1 MKINQEGIDLIKSF
15 EGLRLE
21 AYKALPT
28 EKEYTI
34 GYGHYGSD
42 VKKGMVISQARAEEL
57 LKKDLERFERYVEA
71 TKLVLNENQFSA
83 LVSFC
88 YNCGPGNLK
97 KLVSG
102 RALNQ
107 IADAMLQFNHAG
119 GKELK
124 GLTRRRKAERELFL
138 KKESEVRDTMDVIIG
153 SARID
158 ENGKAQ
164 GGALGDQKQKT
175 NPDYSG
181 EVSMQKFYVHSKGWY
196 ILRPKDAEVALRI
209 AASMIDACNNIYIG
223 YDQGNRLAIMTAGT
237 QTKKPTECDCSSL
250 LRKCIVE
257 ATGKDPGNFTT
268 GNEITALKNTGLFE
282 NKESYKNGTEL
293 YTGDVLVTKTKG
305 HTAVVT
311 SGAPRRASNAS
322 LYPIYRGSTTS
333 IVKALQEVGEKDT
346 SFAHREKIAV
356 VNSIFDYKGTAAQNT
371 KMLNLLKQGR
381 LIKY

>member
-1 MKINQEGIDLIKSF
+1 
-15 EGLRLE
+15 
-21 AYKALPT
+21 
-28 EKEYTI
+28 
-34 GYGHYGSD
+34 
-42 VKKGMVISQARAEEL
+42 
-57 LKKDLERFERYVEA
+57 
-71 TKLVLNENQFSA
+71 
-83 LVSFC
+83 
-88 YNCGPGNLK
+88 
-97 KLVSG
+97 
-102 RALNQ
+102 
-107 IADAMLQFNHAG
+107 
-119 GKELK
+119 
-124 GLTRRRKAERELFL
+124 
-138 KKESEVRDTMDVIIG
+138 
-153 SARID
+153 
-158 ENGKAQ
+158 
-164 GGALGDQKQKT
+164 
-175 NPDYSG
+175 
-181 EVSMQKFYVHSKGWY
+181 
-196 ILRPKDAEVALRI
+196 
-209 AASMIDACNNIYIG
+209 
-223 YDQGNRLAIMTAGT
+223 MTAGT

-268 GNEITALKNTGLFE
+268 GNEVTALKNTGLFE

-322 LYPIYRGSTTS
+322 LYPIYKGSTTS

>member
-1 MKINQEGIDLIKSF
+1 MKTNQEGINLIKSF
-15 EGLRLE
+15 EGLRLT

-28 EKEYTI
+28 EKYYTI

-42 VKKGMVISQARAEEL
+42 VVKGMTVSEKEAEDI
-57 LKKDLERFERYVEA
+57 LKKDLERFEGYVES
-71 TKLVLNENQFSA
+71 TKLSLNENQFSA
-83 LVSFC
+83 LVSFT
-88 YNCGPGNLK
+88 YNCGPGNLN
-97 KLVSG
+97 KLIKG
-102 RALNQ
+102 RAFNQ
-107 IADAMLQFNHAG
+107 IADAMLNFNHAG

-124 GLTRRRKAERELFL
+124 GLTKRRKAERELFL
-138 KKESEVRDTMDVIIG
+138 KSESGDDHAMDVIIG

-164 GGALGDQKQKT
+164 GGAPGDQKQKT
-175 NPDYSG
+175 SPDYAG

-209 AASMIDACNNIYIG
+209 AAAMIDACNNKNIG
-223 YDQGNRLAIMTAGT
+223 YDQLNRLDIIKKGT
-237 QTKKPTECDCSSL
+237 ESKEKTECDCGTL
-250 LRKCIVE
+250 VRKCIIE

-268 GNEITALKNTGLFE
+268 GNEASALKNTGLFE
-282 NKESYKNGTEL
+282 SRESYKNGTVL

-311 SGAPRRASNAS
+311 SGAPRTVSNSS
-322 LYPIYRGSTTS
+322 LYPIYKGSTTS

-346 SFAHREKIAV
+346 SFDHREKIAV

-371 KMLNLLKQGR
+371 QMLNLLKQGR